1 MKDKVKKGKPNPEK
15 RKASLATKK
24 AKPKPELKSKP
35 KPVAT
40 SKPKPIS
47 KPQPQAKPSPLS
59 KVLPKPQPKLPVKP
73 QPQPLPKS
81 QPKLPVKP
89 QPQPLPKPQPKL
101 PVKPQPQPLPKP
113 QPKPQPKL
121 PVKPQP
127 QPLPK
132 SQPKLPAPPQP
143 KPLPKPAPKGKA
155 RIGIIIGSESDR
167 YVMEDSART
176 LEDLGIRYEF
186 TVSSA
191 HRNPEQT
198 RVYAREAARRGFQVI
213 IAGAGGAAHLAGVLA
228 TETTLPVIA
237 VPMDTSPLHGLDS
250 FLSTFQMPSG
260 VPVATMG
267 IGRSGAKNA
276 AILAAEIL
284 ALSDS
289 ELEKRLREFK
299 RKMSEGRRLAGETT
313 RPDLPAG
320 GGPRKP

>member
-1 MKDKVKKGKPNPEK
+1 MKDKAKKGKPNPEK

-47 KPQPQAKPSPLS
+47 KPQPQAKPSPPS
-59 KVLPKPQPKLPVKP
+59 KVL
-73 QPQPLPKS
+73 
-81 QPKLPVKP
+81 
-89 QPQPLPKPQPKL
+89 
-101 PVKPQPQPLPKP
+101 
-113 QPKPQPKL
+113 PKPQPKL

-284 ALSDS
+284 ALNDS

-299 RKMSEGRRLAGETT
+299 RKMSEGRRLAGETI
-313 RPDLPAG
+313 RPDLQAG

>member
-47 KPQPQAKPSPLS
+47 KPQPQAKPSPPS

-73 QPQPLPKS
+73 QPQPLPKLQPKL

-89 QPQPLPKPQPKL
+89 HPQPLPKPQPKL
-101 PVKPQPQPLPKP
+101 PVKLHPQPL
-113 QPKPQPKL
+113 
-121 PVKPQP
+121 
-127 QPLPK
+127 
-132 SQPKLPAPPQP
+132 PKLPAPPPP

>member
-1 MKDKVKKGKPNPEK
+1 MKDKAKKSKPNPEK
-15 RKASLATKK
+15 KKASLATKK
-24 AKPKPELKSKP
+24 AKPKPELKSKSRPIAVSRTRP
-35 KPVAT
+35 KA
-40 SKPKPIS
+40 
-47 KPQPQAKPSPLS
+47 KPQPQP
-59 KVLPKPQPKLPVKP
+59 LPKPQPKLPA
-73 QPQPLPKS
+73 
-81 QPKLPVKP
+81 KP

-101 PVKPQPQPLPKP
+101 PVKPQPKPLPKP
-113 QPKPQPKL
+113 QPKP
-121 PVKPQP
+121 
-127 QPLPK
+127 
-132 SQPKLPAPPQP
+132 APR
-143 KPLPKPAPKGKA
+143 GKA

-176 LEDLGIRYEF
+176 LEDLGIRYEL

-284 ALSDS
+284 ALNDSD
-289 ELEKRLREFK
+289 LEKRLREFM
-299 RKMSEGRRLAGETT
+299 RIMSEGRRLAGEST
-313 RPDLPAG
+313 RPEIQAG

>member
-73 QPQPLPKS
+73 QPQPLPK
-81 QPKLPVKP
+81 
-89 QPQPLPKPQPKL
+89 PQPKL
-101 PVKPQPQPLPKP
+101 PVKPQPQS
-113 QPKPQPKL
+113 
-121 PVKPQP
+121 
-127 QPLPK
+127 LPK

>member
-101 PVKPQPQPLPKP
+101 PVKPQPQS
-113 QPKPQPKL
+113 
-121 PVKPQP
+121 
-127 QPLPK
+127 LPK

-284 ALSDS
+284 ALNDS

-313 RPDLPAG
+313 RPDLQAG